1 MIDMEIIFKLAGLGL
16 GISIINT
23 VLKKTGAEEW
33 IFPIT
38 IVGVVMAL
46 LTVVQYIMKLFEVV
60 QTMFTF

>member
-1 MIDMEIIFKLAGLGL
+1 MFDINIIFKLAGLGL

-23 VLKKTGAEEW
+23 VLKKMGAEEW

-38 IVGVVMAL
+38 VVGVVMAL
-46 LTVVQYIMKLFEVV
+46 LVVLEYIQTLFQVV

>member
-1 MIDMEIIFKLAGLGL
+1 MFDIEIIFKLAGLGL
-16 GISIINT
+16 GITIINT

-38 IVGVVMAL
+38 IVGVVMSL
-46 LTVVQYIMKLFEVV
+46 LVVIEYIMKLFEVV

>member
-1 MIDMEIIFKLAGLGL
+1 MFDIQIIFKLAGLGL
-16 GISIINT
+16 GITIINT
-23 VLKKTGAEEW
+23 VLKKTGADEW

-46 LTVVQYIMKLFEVV
+46 LVVIEYILKLFEVV

>member
-1 MIDMEIIFKLAGLGL
+1 MFDIAIIFKLAGLGL
-16 GISIINT
+16 GITIINT
-23 VLKKTGAEEW
+23 VLKKAGAEEW

-46 LTVVQYIMKLFEVV
+46 LVVIDYILKLFEVV

>member
-1 MIDMEIIFKLAGLGL
+1 MIDIEIIFKLAGLGL
-16 GISIINT
+16 GITIINT
-23 VLKKTGAEEW
+23 VLKKTGADEW

-46 LTVVQYIMKLFEVV
+46 VTVIDYILKLFEVV

>member
-1 MIDMEIIFKLAGLGL
+1 MLDINIIFKLAGLGL
-16 GISIINT
+16 GITIINT
-23 VLKKTGAEEW
+23 VLKKTGADEW

-46 LTVVQYIMKLFEVV
+46 LVVIEYILKLFEVV

>member
-1 MIDMEIIFKLAGLGL
+1 MFDIEIIFKLAGLGL
-16 GISIINT
+16 GITIINT

-46 LTVVQYIMKLFEVV
+46 LVVIEYILKLFEVV
-60 QTMFTF
+60 QTMFAF